1 MSIAATLF
9 FWISAYVTTALA
21 APVAAQAICDGAA
34 TIHDAGGV
42 SWTPDCE
49 LGAGFVQT
57 TLRFPDDYDG
67 KVTSTVVRNDP
78 PVSNPRGAVLY
89 IHGFLDYFFQAHVA
103 ERFVAEGYDFYAL
116 DLRKYGRSIDGAAHM
131 NFCRSM
137 EEYFPE
143 IDAAIDIITRDHPRV
158 ILYAH
163 STGALPATLYAADVD
178 PGRIERLILNS
189 PFLDFKQHWLRTA
202 GGAGLGRLS
211 PFREYPNPVNRWYA
225 RSLHRDYRGE
235 WSFNTDWKPIDGAV
249 AFFGWVNCVR
259 QAHQRIAG
267 GLDLQQPILVLHS
280 DQSSNGGLVW
290 RREFQRKDLILD
302 VEDIRRLS
310 GNLGPRVQRVE
321 IPGAVHDVVLSR
333 KEVREHA
340 LSVMMS
346 WLAQSL

>member
-9 FWISAYVTTALA
+9 FWVTAYVTAALV
-21 APVAAQAICDGAA
+21 APVAAQAICDSAA
-34 TIHDAGGV
+34 TIQDAGGV

-67 KVTSTVVRNDP
+67 KVTSTVVRNEP
-78 PVSNPRGAVLY
+78 QVSNPRGAVLY

-131 NFCRSM
+131 NFCKSM

-178 PGRIERLILNS
+178 PGRIERFILNS
-189 PFLDFKQHWLRTA
+189 PFLDFKQESWKTESVA
-202 GGAGLGRLS
+202 WLGRIF
-211 PFREYPNPVNRWYA
+211 PFITRRDPVNRWYA

-235 WSFNTDWKPIDGAV
+235 WSFNPAWKPIEGAV
-249 AFFGWVNCVR
+249 AFFGWVDCVSK
-259 QAHQRIAG
+259 AHQRIAG

-290 RREFQRKDLILD
+290 RSEFQRKDLILD

-321 IPGAVHDVVLSR
+321 IAGAVHDVVLSR
-333 KEVREHA
+333 KAVREHA
-340 LSVMMS
+340 LNVMMS
-346 WLAQSL
+346 WLEQSF